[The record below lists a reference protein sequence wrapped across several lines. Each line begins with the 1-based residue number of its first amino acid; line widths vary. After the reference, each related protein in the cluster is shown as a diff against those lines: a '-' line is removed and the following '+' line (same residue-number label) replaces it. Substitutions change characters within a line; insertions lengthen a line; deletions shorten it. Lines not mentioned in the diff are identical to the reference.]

1 MKIGQYEYP
10 SQVIVA
16 PMAGVTDQPF
26 RNLCRE
32 LGATWLVSEMVTS
45 DQTLWHT
52 SKSRNRLRFSDEAG
66 PRWVQ
71 IAGGDPQMLAN
82 AAKVNEGFGAEII
95 DINMG
100 CPAKKVCK
108 KAAGS
113 ALLKDE
119 KLVAQILE
127 AVVSSVDV
135 PVTLKIRLGWSDEQ
149 QNAVRIAKI
158 AEDSGVSLLTVHGRT
173 RASRFTGSVNYAAI
187 GEVVEATSIPVIA
200 NGDICSAQHARQVL
214 DQTNAAGV
222 MIGRAAQGNPW
233 LINQV
238 DAYLSSGQLPNN
250 PTYGEIKTRLVTHIY
265 NLAEFYGQVM
275 GPRIAR
281 KHVGWYLAKVK
292 SAEDADA
299 TQQKHDFSQSF
310 NRIDTATEQ
319 VDAIV
324 DYFAR
329 LVEQQANCPE
339 RKQVAA

>member
-1 MKIGQYEYP
+1 MKIGQYEHP

-32 LGATWLVSEMVTS
+32 VGATWLVSEMVTS

-52 SKSRNRLRFSDEAG
+52 AKSRNRLRFTDEAG
-66 PRWVQ
+66 PRWIQ
-71 IAGGDPQMLAN
+71 IAGGDPHMIAN
-82 AAKVNEGFGAEII
+82 AAEVNEGFGAEII

-100 CPAKKVCK
+100 CPAKKVCN

-119 KLVAQILE
+119 KLVAKILE
-127 AVVSSVDV
+127 AVVSAVDV

-158 AEDSGVSLLTVHGRT
+158 AEDSGISLLTVHGRT
-173 RASRFTGSVNYAAI
+173 RASRFTGNVDYAAI
-187 GEVVEATSIPVIA
+187 GEVVDSTCIPVIA
-200 NGDICSAQHARQVL
+200 NGDICSPQQARQVL
-214 DQTNAAGV
+214 DQTEAAGV

-238 DAYLSSGQLPNN
+238 DSYLSSGQIPKN
-250 PTYGEIKTRLVTHIY
+250 PTYGEINSVLVSHIS
-265 NLAEFYGQVM
+265 NLADFYGEVM

-281 KHVGWYLAKVK
+281 KHVGWYLARVNA
-292 SAEDADA
+292 SQEVD
-299 TQQKHDFSQSF
+299 TVQHNHDFTRIF
-310 NRIDTATEQ
+310 NAIDTVSEQ
-319 VDAIV
+319 VNAI
-324 DYFAR
+324 DRYFTR
-329 LVEQQANCPE
+329 LDEELAICRE